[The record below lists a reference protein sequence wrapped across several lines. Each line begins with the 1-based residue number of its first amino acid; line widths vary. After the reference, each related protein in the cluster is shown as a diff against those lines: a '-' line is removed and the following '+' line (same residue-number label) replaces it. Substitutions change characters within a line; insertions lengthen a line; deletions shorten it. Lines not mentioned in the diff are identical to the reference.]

1 MRLKIASLAILGAAA
16 IGISA
21 LASPAMAE
29 GKMAKGTKAEG
40 TKAESTMA
48 EGTMAK
54 GKMAKGTMAKGAKVS
69 QAQTRG
75 DQTLGKGQRNVQR
88 QATYSKRIRSAN
100 AALPSGR
107 AYRRSAGPVET
118 AGNVAGGAVA
128 TAGAIATA
136 PFQAFDNSYNNY
148 YGYGYGGRDWKTY
161 AAHNGLACTPGTT
174 FKGPDGRRHL
184 CQ

>member
-1 MRLKIASLAILGAAA
+1 MTRLKTTSLAILGTAA
-16 IGISA
+16 IIVSA

-29 GKMAKGTKAEG
+29 GKMAKG
-40 TKAESTMA
+40 
-48 EGTMAK
+48 AK
-54 GKMAKGTMAKGAKVS
+54 YS
-69 QAQTRG
+69 QAQTKG
-75 DQTLGKGQRNVQR
+75 SQTLAKGQRQVQHH
-88 QATYSKRIRSAN
+88 ATYRGQRIRSAN

-107 AYRRSAGPVET
+107 VYRRPAGPGEV
-118 AGNVAGGAVA
+118 AGNVVGGAVA

-136 PFQAFDNSYNNY
+136 PFRAFDNSYDY

-174 FKGPDGRRHL
+174 FKGPDGQQHP

>member
-1 MRLKIASLAILGAAA
+1 MTKLKTARLAILGTAA
-16 IGISA
+16 IVVSV

-29 GKMAKGTKAEG
+29 G
-40 TKAESTMA
+40 TM
-48 EGTMAK
+48 T
-54 GKMAKGTMAKGAKVS
+54 KGAKYT
-69 QAQTRG
+69 QAQPKG
-75 DQTLGKGQRNVQR
+75 SQTLAKGQHHVQR
-88 QATYSKRIRSAN
+88 HATYRSQRIRNAN

-107 AYRRSAGPVET
+107 VYRRPAGPGEVV
-118 AGNVAGGAVA
+118 GNVVGGAVA

-136 PFQAFDNSYNNY
+136 PFRAFDNGNY
-148 YGYGYGGRDWKTY
+148 YGYGYGGRDWNTY

>member
-1 MRLKIASLAILGAAA
+1 MRLKTASLAILGTAA
-16 IGISA
+16 IVVSV

-29 GKMAKGTKAEG
+29 G
-40 TKAESTMA
+40 
-48 EGTMAK
+48 
-54 GKMAKGTMAKGAKVS
+54 AKGAKGVKGPKYT
-69 QAQTRG
+69 QAQTNG
-75 DQTLGKGQRNVQR
+75 SQTVAKGQHHGFFSRSTR
-88 QATYSKRIRSAN
+88 PSAARRIRNAN

-107 AYRRSAGPVET
+107 VYRRPAGPGEV
-118 AGNVAGGAVA
+118 AGNVVGGAVA

-136 PFQAFDNSYNNY
+136 PFRAFDNSYKY

-174 FKGPDGRRHL
+174 FKGPDGRQHL

>member
-1 MRLKIASLAILGAAA
+1 MTRLKTASLAILGTAA
-16 IGISA
+16 IVVSV

-29 GKMAKGTKAEG
+29 GARAKA
-40 TKAESTMA
+40 
-48 EGTMAK
+48 AK
-54 GKMAKGTMAKGAKVS
+54 HT
-69 QAQTRG
+69 QT
-75 DQTLGKGQRNVQR
+75 QTKGQRMHN
-88 QATYSKRIRSAN
+88 AN

-107 AYRRSAGPVET
+107 VYRRPAGPGEV

-136 PFQAFDNSYNNY
+136 PFRAFDNSYNNY

-174 FKGPDGRRHL
+174 FKGPDGRRQL